1 LPDNAA
7 TADQRL
13 SWPSEQLELLREL
26 WPTHS
31 ASIIAGKLDGRTRN
45 AVIGMARRQG
55 LAKPERP
62 KRQRQGHYH
71 ERVDNRVR
79 KAYASKGDDCTLSR
93 FVKVKGARPTTE
105 RKSKQLWF
113 DGTKNDSIRRGRSLF
128 HRKGVKRV
136 AELGHVFV
144 SGHSNVKIGRDVRKG
159 KLFRGYWI
167 YTLSLEER
175 ATCPRTCL
183 HWDDCYG
190 NNMPYAKRVAHGPE
204 LEHQVE
210 VEVGKLMANKVWP
223 TRAHA
228 TGILIRLHA
237 LGDFYSPDYVRLWS
251 NLLDRFP
258 KLAVYGYTAR
268 RPSDEIGVV
277 IAAAKA
283 RHGRR
288 FAIRW
293 SDGGAERDC
302 TVSIRSEDDC
312 PPDAFVC
319 PEQTWKT
326 AACATC
332 GLCWNSTRN
341 VAFLDH

>member
-1 LPDNAA
+1 MSAHWGPTELDKLRTSWAA
-7 TADQRL
+7 GKTA
-13 SWPSEQLELLREL
+13 SEIAFEFGDGR
-26 WPTHS
+26 S
-31 ASIIAGKLDGRTRN
+31 RNSIIGKVHALGLSRPRKP
-45 AVIGMARRQG
+45 RR
-55 LAKPERP
+55 K
-62 KRQRQGHYH
+62 QGHYH
-71 ERVDNRVR
+71 EREDGRVR

-93 FVKVKGARPTTE
+93 FVKVRGSRPQE
-105 RKSKQLWF
+105 KRHLQLWIP
-113 DGTKNDSIRRGRSLF
+113 DTQNDSIRRGRSLF

-136 AELGHVFV
+136 EDVSNLLV

-175 ATCPRTCL
+175 RTCPRTCT

-190 NNMPYAKRVAHGPE
+190 NNMPYAKRLEHGPA
-204 LEHQVE
+204 LERQLE
-210 VEVGKLMANKVWP
+210 IEVGKLMANKVWS
-223 TRAHA
+223 RSALA

-237 LGDFYSPDYVRLWS
+237 LGDFYSVEYVELWS

-258 KLAVYGYTAR
+258 KLAVFGYTAR
-268 RPSDEIGVV
+268 RLGDPIHTA

-288 FAIRW
+288 FAVRW
-293 SDGGAERDC
+293 SDGGEAEDC
-302 TVSIRSEDDC
+302 TVSIVDESAC
-312 PPDAFVC
+312 PPGAFVC

-332 GLCWNSTRN
+332 GLCWNSTKN
-341 VAFLDH
+341 VAFLIH